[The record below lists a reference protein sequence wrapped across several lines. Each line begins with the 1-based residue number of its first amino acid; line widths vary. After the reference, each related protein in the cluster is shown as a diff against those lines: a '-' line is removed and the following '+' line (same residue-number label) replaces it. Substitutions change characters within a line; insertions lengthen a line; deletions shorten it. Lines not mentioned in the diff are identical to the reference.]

1 MQRSLQY
8 WLQLAVWAAV
18 LGRRPRPAPAPE
30 SVRACVQELRHG
42 QLFPRFSAIQ
52 SVSRCLVAA
61 VAEHMCGSGA
71 GSVPADFEA
80 VAARAGIRS
89 IPTMLLFRDGKEVA
103 RTSGAMDVLGVLRW
117 FKEHS

>member
-1 MQRSLQY
+1 
-8 WLQLAVWAAV
+8 
-18 LGRRPRPAPAPE
+18 
-30 SVRACVQELRHG
+30 VQELRHG

-80 VAARAGIRS
+80 VAARAGLPEGTSNRE
-89 IPTMLLFRDGKEVA
+89 RWVA
-103 RTSGAMDVLGVLRW
+103 YAAAHAYNSAASRL
-117 FKEHS
+117 